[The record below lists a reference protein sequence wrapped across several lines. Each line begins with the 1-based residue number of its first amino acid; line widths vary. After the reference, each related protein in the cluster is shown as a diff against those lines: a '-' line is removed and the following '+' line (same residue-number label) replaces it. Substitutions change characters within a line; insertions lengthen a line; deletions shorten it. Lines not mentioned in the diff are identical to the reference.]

1 MKRRQKSQN
10 QRRCDDGKRG
20 WSDVIAVFEDGM
32 ELQAEEC
39 RQPVGGGKGREA
51 VSYQEFLE
59 RTQP

>member
-1 MKRRQKSQN
+1 M
-10 QRRCDDGKRG
+10 
-20 WSDVIAVFEDGM
+20 IAVFEDGM